1 METRE
6 QRLKNYIEYYEHVSP
21 IRQYTLAE
29 LFEMNVVQ
37 LLDLM
42 PQNQI
47 VEEYS
52 EVFGWNTMVYI
63 ATFNVS
69 KTIDNKWNVGYY
81 ECHNDVALKDQRT
94 LFEVTYSQSLKLGL
108 IDLFLMTQNR
118 SIENFNGIKS
128 GRIKICLGESW
139 DNREDLGLK

>member
-1 METRE
+1 MDTLD
-6 QRLKNYIEYYEHVSP
+6 QRLKNYIEYYEKVNP
-21 IRQYTLAE
+21 IKRYSLSE

-42 PQNQI
+42 PPNQV
-47 VEEYS
+47 VEEHS
-52 EVFGWNTMVYI
+52 EAFGCSTIKYI
-63 ATFNVS
+63 ATFSMN

-81 ECHNDVALKDQRT
+81 ESHNEKLNKDQLT

-118 SIENFNGIKS
+118 GIENFNGIKS
-128 GRIKICLGESW
+128 GRIKIVLSESW
-139 DNREDLGLK
+139 NDRKTLGLE